1 MECKCKQCGHEWI
14 ARTEKPKSCPACKR
28 YDWDGKPA
36 SKTAQGEN

>member
-1 MECKCKQCGHEWI
+1 MECKCKQCAHEWI